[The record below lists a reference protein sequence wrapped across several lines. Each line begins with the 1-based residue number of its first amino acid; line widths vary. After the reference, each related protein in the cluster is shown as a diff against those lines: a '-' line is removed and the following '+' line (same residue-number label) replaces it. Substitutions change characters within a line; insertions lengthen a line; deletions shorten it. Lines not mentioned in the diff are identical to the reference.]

1 MNTNV
6 VKMLIAVVEVIKINR
21 SECEKIYKFCE
32 KKIILNVV
40 VTYWCSQHQIT
51 SFIFNFANE
60 PFSHIAGVRSI
71 QISFKKNQPLL
82 YSTED
87 FLNLAVINFLSH
99 KNNYDKFME
108 EANEFILNNI

>member
-6 VKMLIAVVEVIKINR
+6 VKMLIAVCEVIKIDN
-21 SECEKIYKFCE
+21 SKCSKIYEFCE
-32 KKIILNVV
+32 KNIRLNAVI
-40 VTYWCSQHQIT
+40 TYWCSSYRVIT
-51 SFIFNFANE
+51 LIFNFAEE
-60 PFSHIAGVRSI
+60 PLYSFERSI
-71 QISFKKNQPLL
+71 KILFKNNQPLL